1 MLNGTKNRSQTTA
14 STLAR
19 REGKFCHLSDWLVIE
34 RGCRIRCAW
43 ATGLSGWRLGPLC
56 KDHSVWGFDG
66 RAWGLWAQGVDTHG
80 LSQPAGGHEARSHP
94 WRPVRHPASQIW
106 KGEDVGGGR
115 WSQAKATW
123 ESRGADLLG
132 LEQGRWKAGRVHWLG
147 EGTGRGWVCKV
158 ELACSP
164 KESIFHLV
172 HVCVRAKMSVP
183 TTLEKAQSIFRRQLG
198 RQSTGPTRSIT
209 GATLTPEGF
218 YAQCAGNAFAS
229 HQLQCCDY
237 VRYNSHIM
245 KLTILKGFQDV
256 HQQWRLHRAEDRC
269 WAPWKSLESK
279 PVWPANLTW
288 DSGLSLFLQSQ
299 AIWRKAETGELYQT
313 QTLRNRGVRR
323 EGELTPLP
331 EPWGSGPPGQ
341 GGTTHPLP
349 LLSQDFGLCGVNR
362 SWLFGGQGESRPPPA
377 PLKGRQPL
385 TTCCSA
391 GCWWLQWGES
401 WPLHE
406 YWRLKFYIMILA
418 GFVPIIE
425 VKSCCIT

>member
-323 EGELTPLP
+323 ERVNSLPCQSHGAQDHPAKGEQPTLFLSCLRTLACVGSIAADYLGDRERADPHLLP
-331 EPWGSGPPGQ
+331 SKAGS
-341 GGTTHPLP
+341 L
-349 LLSQDFGLCGVNR
+349 
-362 SWLFGGQGESRPPPA
+362 WPPA
-377 PLKGRQPL
+377 VVRG
-385 TTCCSA
+385 A
-391 GCWWLQWGES
+391 D
-401 WPLHE
+401 
-406 YWRLKFYIMILA
+406 
-418 GFVPIIE
+418 GFSEEKADLCMSIE
-425 VKSCCIT
+425 GWNFI